1 MTLFLARRHRGRSSS
16 DSHDSGA
23 VYRGPARKSA
33 PRAADWLVGGAP
45 PMEGHTASP
54 QVRFVLAR
62 EHEQRL
68 AAHRQVHASTGANQ
82 PVDLDPPG
90 SPLPREQPPAGR
102 RRAEPRARRRH
113 ETGLLAK
120 PSVQPPVAMPAMQ
133 RAGPEPE
140 EAAPARAV
148 EEQRAE
154 PPAVARVGRAAGRRS
169 RSGLPNGGCPC
180 GRTRRRVP
188 GCRSGRP
195 WQARSLRRASRPD
208 ARSQHRDASASPSSP
223 PASGSSASD
232 R

>member
-1 MTLFLARRHRGRSSS
+1 RGRSSS

-90 SPLPREQPPAGR
+90 SPLRRGGPAGGR
-102 RRAEPRARRRH
+102 SA
-113 ETGLLAK
+113 G
-120 PSVQPPVAMPAMQ
+120 
-133 RAGPEPE
+133 RAGGS
-140 EAAPARAV
+140 EASRDGAAGKALRTATGGDAGDAAGGARAGGGCTGAGGGGT
-148 EEQRAE
+148 EGGTAS
-154 PPAVARVGRAAGRRS
+154 GRAGRKS
-169 RSGLPNGGCPC
+169 
-180 GRTRRRVP
+180 
-188 GCRSGRP
+188 
-195 WQARSLRRASRPD
+195 
-208 ARSQHRDASASPSSP
+208 
-223 PASGSSASD
+223 SGST
-232 R
+232 